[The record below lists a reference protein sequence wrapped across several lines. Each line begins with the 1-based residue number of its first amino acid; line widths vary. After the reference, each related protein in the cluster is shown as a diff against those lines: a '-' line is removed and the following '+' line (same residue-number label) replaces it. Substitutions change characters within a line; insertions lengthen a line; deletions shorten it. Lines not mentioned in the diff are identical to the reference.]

1 MENSRLKIINEP
13 YLNRKQI
20 QILFKVGRESAD
32 KIYNQADMI
41 DSQMRFRAV
50 TNKVRTQTALA
61 VQELDYELLL
71 KQIKNA
77 ESALPK
83 QSAQI

>member
-1 MENSRLKIINEP
+1 MNEP
-13 YLNRKQI
+13 YLNRRQI
-20 QILFKVGRESAD
+20 QILFKVGREAAD

-41 DSQMRFRAV
+41 DNQMKFRAV
-50 TNKVRTQTALA
+50 TNKVRTQTALM
-61 VQELDYELLL
+61 VQELDYDLLL

-77 ESALPK
+77 EALPK